1 MTIRVTDSYL
11 SSIMV
16 GDLNRSLSTLLDAQR
31 VASSM
36 HRVNSYA
43 DDPRSVSSIQRYNQ
57 LISMNDQYRNNV
69 SRSRIIVD
77 ATDTALQ
84 TISEVLGDVR
94 VIALRESSAL
104 GTDQTM
110 GTATVEVDNEI
121 NRLLDVLNTTVEGN
135 YIFGGMQTSKPPFE
149 RNGGTVIYQGDTQEM
164 YSRTGPNSRTP
175 VNIPGDVFLGNQ
187 SSSLGGQ
194 ADLAPRLQG
203 STNLDELDLGE
214 GWTAGSIS
222 IVDGVGNGWSVDL
235 SGALTV
241 DDVIN
246 TVNAATGG
254 AVTLGISSDGK
265 SLEFTGTGPLVVSD
279 TGDTNTATSLGINA
293 SSDGGILSG
302 HDIRPAALSTT
313 NLADINS
320 IASGLPLGSIQVD
333 WQGTSYTVDL
343 SSAATLGDLETLV
356 ETAVPGMEL
365 QIQDSSI
372 MLVGGSPENFEISN
386 ADGTNTASLLG
397 IAGTGTPVRLFGILE
412 DLKTALGAGDQD
424 GVRGILTELQSLED
438 MNSQLMILNGGR
450 QKDLDWSDEVL
461 LERDERLRSNLSLE
475 YDADAAEI
483 ATSLSRAT
491 SSYQA
496 SLTVTSQLFQY
507 NLIKFL

>member
-1 MTIRVTDSYL
+1 MSIRVTDSYL
-11 SSIMV
+11 SAIMV
-16 GDLNRSLSTLLDAQR
+16 GDLNKSLSSLLDAQR

-36 HRVNSYA
+36 RRVNSYA

-135 YIFGGMQTSKPPFE
+135 YLFGGMQTSKPPFV
-149 RNGGTVIYQGDTQEM
+149 RNGDTVIYQGDSREM
-164 YSRTGPNSRTP
+164 MSQTGPNSKMP
-175 VNIPGDVFLGNQ
+175 VNIPGNVFLGNQ

-194 ADLAPRLQG
+194 VDLSPLLQG
-203 STNLDELDLGE
+203 TTSLDDLDLGS
-214 GWTAGSIS
+214 GWEAGAIS
-222 IVDGVGNGWSVDL
+222 INDGVGGAWEIDL
-235 SGALTV
+235 SSAMNI

-246 TVNAATGG
+246 TINTATGG
-254 AVTLGISSDGK
+254 AVTVGIASDGEA
-265 SLEFTGTGPLVVSD
+265 LEFIGTGPLTITDS
-279 TGDTNTATSLGINA
+279 GDTNTATSLGINA
-293 SSDGGILSG
+293 TSEGGILTG
-302 HDIRPAALSTT
+302 RNIRPAALSTT
-313 NLADINS
+313 NLADIGS
-320 IASGLPLGSIQVD
+320 LAGGLPLGSIQID
-333 WQGTSYTVDL
+333 WQGSSYTVDL
-343 SSAATLGDLETLV
+343 SSAATLGDIETLI
-356 ETAVPGMEL
+356 EGAVPSMEL
-365 QIQDSSI
+365 QIQDSAI
-372 MLVGGSPENFEISN
+372 MLVGGSPENFVVTN
-386 ADGTNTASLLG
+386 ADGTNTATALG
-397 IAGTGTPVRLFGILE
+397 IAGTGTPVRLFGILD
-412 DLKTALGAGDQD
+412 DLKTALSTGDQD

-438 MNSQLMILNGGR
+438 MNSRLMILNGGR
-450 QKDLDWSDEVL
+450 QRDLDWSDEVL

-475 YDADAAEI
+475 YDADAAEVS
-483 ATSLSRAT
+483 TSLSRAT